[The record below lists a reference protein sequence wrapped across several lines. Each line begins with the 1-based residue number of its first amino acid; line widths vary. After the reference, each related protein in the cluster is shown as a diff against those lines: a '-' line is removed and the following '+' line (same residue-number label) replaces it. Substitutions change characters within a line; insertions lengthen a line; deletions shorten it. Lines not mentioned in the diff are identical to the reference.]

1 MSLADLFLSAFVALF
16 VIADPV
22 GTASIFAVLTRNMK
36 NAQSRR
42 IAVKAGVMATV
53 ILVIF
58 GFVGTWLLN
67 ILGIS
72 VAAFRIA
79 GGLLLFVTAFRMIVG
94 FHDPDQLES
103 EKSAYGKNS
112 GNDDSIAVFPLAIPL
127 LAGPGC
133 MTAVVLHMTTA
144 SGDLSAKAI
153 VILAVLLVQGLSIL
167 TMLGSSKVI
176 RAVGET
182 GSSLIARIMGILLAA
197 LSIQFV
203 ADGLKAIFE
212 I

>member
-1 MSLADLFLSAFVALF
+1 
-16 VIADPV
+16 
-22 GTASIFAVLTRNMK
+22 
-36 NAQSRR
+36 
-42 IAVKAGVMATV
+42 
-53 ILVIF
+53 
-58 GFVGTWLLN
+58 
-67 ILGIS
+67 
-72 VAAFRIA
+72 
-79 GGLLLFVTAFRMIVG
+79 MIVG
-94 FHDPDQLES
+94 LHDPDQLES
-103 EKSAYGKNS
+103 EKSAYGKSS
-112 GNDDSIAVFPLAIPL
+112 GEDDSIAVFPLAIPL

-153 VILAVLLVQGLSIL
+153 VILAVFLVQGLSIL